1 MKKED
6 ISYRGRDALV
16 ERNVKAWLQAQ
27 QSLKR
32 PSKDGTHATT
42 IAEYMAKR
50 ELKEIQ
56 KKRNTF

>member
-1 MKKED
+1 MRSKD
-6 ISYRGRDALV
+6 MQYAGRDALV

-32 PSKDGTHATT
+32 PSKDGAPKTT
-42 IAEYMAKR
+42 IADYMAER

-56 KKRNTF
+56 KRRDIF